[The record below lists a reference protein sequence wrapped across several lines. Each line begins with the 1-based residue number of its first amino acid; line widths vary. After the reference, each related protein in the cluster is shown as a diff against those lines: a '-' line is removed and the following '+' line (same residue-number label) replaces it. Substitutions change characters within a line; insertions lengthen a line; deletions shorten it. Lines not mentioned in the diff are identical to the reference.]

1 MKKYL
6 FSFAVLAMAMS
17 LLTACGNDEEDTPSR
32 HNDDEAVIPSKHPVD
47 VSDGMFLVG
56 SGNKKAGIDGN
67 VSYIDYTHGWSVQDI
82 FRQANAK
89 SVGKTANYITAY
101 GSKLYIVVDAEA
113 TVWVCDKQTL
123 KVIKQIK
130 TAELL
135 GEKDGLSP
143 RAALGYDGKIYLTCY
158 GKSYDGDNG
167 IVAAIDTV
175 NFAKQQTYTV
185 GSYPNGVA
193 LCGGYLFVTNS
204 DYGMGAKPSLSKIDL
219 KSGVVTEIKNDV
231 ITNPMEIL
239 TVDNAVYFLDYG
251 TYDANWNQTG
261 AGVRKV
267 TLDGT
272 VTKVVD
278 GTAMCTDG
286 KKIYTV
292 NAPYGAGAITYPI
305 YDIATGETTTWEP
318 ADIFSPAVIAA
329 DPVTGNIF
337 IVSYQENP
345 DTGYAG
351 YALPSYT
358 NQYNAQGKLV
368 KKYENTATGPISVVF
383 NTGVKYE

>member
-6 FSFAVLAMAMS
+6 FSFAVLAMGMS
-17 LLTACGNDEEDTPSR
+17 LLTACSNDDDDTPQ
-32 HNDDEAVIPSKHPVD
+32 KHLVD
-47 VSDGMFLVG
+47 VSNGMFLVG
-56 SGNKKAGIDGN
+56 SGNKSAGIDGN
-67 VSYIDYTHGWSVQDI
+67 VSYIDYAKGVST
-82 FRQANAK
+82 ANAFKAVNGK
-89 SVGKTANYITAY
+89 SVGKTANFITTY
-101 GSKLYIVVDAEA
+101 GSKLYIVVDGEA
-113 TVWVCDKQTL
+113 TIWVCNKQTL
-123 KVIKQIK
+123 KIEKQLSTI
-130 TAELL
+130 ELL

-143 RAALGYDGKIYLTCY
+143 RCAVGYDGKLYFACY
-158 GKSYDGDNG
+158 GKSFDGDNG

-175 NFAKQQTYTV
+175 NYAKQQTYTV

-204 DYGMGAKPSLSKIDL
+204 DYGMCVKPSLSKIDL
-219 KSGVVTEIKNDV
+219 KSGAVTEIKDET

-239 TVDNAVYFLDYG
+239 AVDNAVYFLDYG

-267 TLDGT
+267 TLDGK

-278 GTAMCTDG
+278 GTAMGSDG

-292 NAPYGAGAITYPI
+292 NAPYGAGTITYPI
-305 YDIATGETTTWEP
+305 YDIATGATTTWQP
-318 ADIFSPAVIAA
+318 AGIFSPAVIAA

-337 IVSYQENP
+337 VVSYQENP
-345 DTGYAG
+345 DKPGKAG

-358 NQYNAQGKLV
+358 NQYDAKGNLV

>member
-6 FSFAVLAMAMS
+6 FSFAVLAMGMS
-17 LLTACGNDEEDTPSR
+17 LLTACS
-32 HNDDEAVIPSKHPVD
+32 NDDDDAPQKHLVD
-47 VSDGMFLVG
+47 VSNGMFLVG
-56 SGNKKAGIDGN
+56 SGNKSAGIDGN
-67 VSYIDYTHGWSVQDI
+67 VSYIDYAKGVST
-82 FRQANAK
+82 ANAFKAVNGK
-89 SVGKTANYITAY
+89 SVGKTANFITSY
-101 GSKLYIVVDAEA
+101 GSKLYIVVDGEA
-113 TVWVCDKQTL
+113 TIWVCNKQTL
-123 KVIKQIK
+123 KIEKQLSTI
-130 TAELL
+130 ELL

-143 RAALGYDGKIYLTCY
+143 RCAVGYDGKLYFACY
-158 GKSYDGDNG
+158 GKSLDGDNG

-204 DYGMGAKPSLSKIDL
+204 DYGMCVKPSLSKIDL

-251 TYDANWNQTG
+251 TYDASWNQTG

-267 TLDGT
+267 TLDGQ

-292 NAPYGAGAITYPI
+292 NAPYGAGTITYPI
-305 YDIATGETTTWEP
+305 YNIATGETTTWEP
-318 ADIFSPAVIAA
+318 KGIFSPALIAA
-329 DPVTGNIF
+329 DPVTGNVF
-337 IVSYQENP
+337 VVSYQENP
-345 DTGYAG
+345 DKPGKAG

-358 NQYNAQGKLV
+358 NQYNAQGDFV

>member
-6 FSFAVLAMAMS
+6 FSFAVLAMGMS
-17 LLTACGNDEEDTPSR
+17 LLTACSNDDDDTPQ
-32 HNDDEAVIPSKHPVD
+32 KHLVD
-47 VSDGMFLVG
+47 VSNGMFLVG
-56 SGNKKAGIDGN
+56 SGNKSAGIDGN
-67 VSYIDYTHGWSVQDI
+67 VSYIDYAKGVST
-82 FRQANAK
+82 ANAFKAVNGK
-89 SVGKTANYITAY
+89 SVGKTANFITTY
-101 GSKLYIVVDAEA
+101 GSKLYIVVDGEA
-113 TVWVCDKQTL
+113 TIWVCNKQTL
-123 KVIKQIK
+123 KIEKQLSTI
-130 TAELL
+130 ELL

-143 RAALGYDGKIYLTCY
+143 RCAVGYDGKLYFACY
-158 GKSYDGDNG
+158 GKSFDGDNG

-175 NFAKQQTYTV
+175 NYAKQQTYTV

-204 DYGMGAKPSLSKIDL
+204 DYGMCVKPSLSKIDL
-219 KSGVVTEIKNDV
+219 KSGAVTEIKDET

-239 TVDNAVYFLDYG
+239 AVDNAVYFLDYG
-251 TYDANWNQTG
+251 TYDSNWNQTG

-267 TLDGT
+267 TLDGK

-278 GTAMCTDG
+278 GTAMGSDG

-292 NAPYGAGAITYPI
+292 NAPYGAGTITYPI

-337 IVSYQENP
+337 IVSYQKNP

-358 NQYNAQGKLV
+358 NQYNAQGDFV

>member
-6 FSFAVLAMAMS
+6 LSFAVLAVGMS
-17 LLTACGNDEEDTPSR
+17 LLTACS
-32 HNDDEAVIPSKHPVD
+32 NDDDDNNTPSKHAVD
-47 VSDGMFLVG
+47 VSDGMFIVG

-67 VSYIDYTHGWSVQDI
+67 VSYIDYTQGTSVANI
-82 FRQANAK
+82 FKQTNGK
-89 SVGKTANYITAY
+89 SVGKTANFITAY

-113 TVWVCDKQTL
+113 TIWVCNKQNL
-123 KVIKQIK
+123 KIEKQIS
-130 TAELL
+130 TTELL
-135 GEKDGLSP
+135 GDVDGVSP
-143 RAALGYDGKIYLTCY
+143 RCAVGYEGKLYFACY
-158 GKSYDGDNG
+158 GASTNGQPG
-167 IVAAIDTV
+167 IVAAVDTI
-175 NFAKQQTYTV
+175 NFAKQQTYAV

-193 LCGGYLFVTNS
+193 LCGNYLFVTNS
-204 DYGMGAKPSLSKIDL
+204 DYGMNQNPSLSKIDL
-219 KSGVVTEIKNDV
+219 KSGTVTEIKDEA

-239 TVDNAVYFLDYG
+239 TAGDAVYYLDYG
-251 TYDANWNQTG
+251 TYDASWNQTG

-267 TLDGT
+267 TLDGK

-292 NAPYGAGAITYPI
+292 NAPYGAGTITYPI
-305 YDIATGETTTWEP
+305 YDIATGTTTTWQP

-337 IVSYQENP
+337 VVSYQQNP

-358 NQYNAQGKLV
+358 NQYDAQGNFV

>member
-6 FSFAVLAMAMS
+6 FSFAVLAMGMS
-17 LLTACGNDEEDTPSR
+17 LLTACSNDDDDTPQ
-32 HNDDEAVIPSKHPVD
+32 KHLVD
-47 VSDGMFLVG
+47 VSNGMFLVG
-56 SGNKKAGIDGN
+56 SGNKSAGIDGN
-67 VSYIDYTHGWSVQDI
+67 VSYIDYAKGVST
-82 FRQANAK
+82 ANAFKAVNGK
-89 SVGKTANYITAY
+89 SVGKTANFITTY
-101 GSKLYIVVDAEA
+101 GSKLYIVVDGEA
-113 TVWVCDKQTL
+113 TIWVCNKQTL
-123 KVIKQIK
+123 KIEKQLSTI
-130 TAELL
+130 ELL

-143 RAALGYDGKIYLTCY
+143 RCAVGYDGKLYFACY
-158 GKSYDGDNG
+158 GKSFDGDNG

-175 NFAKQQTYTV
+175 NYAKQQTYTV

-204 DYGMGAKPSLSKIDL
+204 DYGMCAKPSLSKIDL
-219 KSGVVTEIKNDV
+219 KSGAVTEIKDET

-239 TVDNAVYFLDYG
+239 AVDNAVYFLDYG

-267 TLDGT
+267 TLDGK

-278 GTAMCTDG
+278 GTAMGSDG

-292 NAPYGAGAITYPI
+292 NAPYGAGTITYPI
-305 YDIATGETTTWEP
+305 YDIATGATTTWQP
-318 ADIFSPAVIAA
+318 AGIFSPAVIAA

-337 IVSYQENP
+337 VVSYQENP
-345 DTGYAG
+345 DKPGKAG

-358 NQYNAQGKLV
+358 NQYDAKGNLL

>member
-1 MKKYL
+1 MKKFL
-6 FSFAVLAMAMS
+6 FSFAVLAMG
-17 LLTACGNDEEDTPSR
+17 LLTACNNDDNDTPS
-32 HNDDEAVIPSKHPVD
+32 AQPVN
-47 VSDGMFLVG
+47 VSNGMFLVG
-56 SGNKKAGIDGN
+56 SGNKKAGVDGN
-67 VSYIDYTHGWSVQDI
+67 VSYVDYTHGWSVQDI

-89 SVGKTANYITAY
+89 AVGKTANYITAY

-113 TVWVCDKQTL
+113 TIWVCNKQTL
-123 KVIKQIK
+123 KIEKQIS
-130 TAELL
+130 TTQLL
-135 GEKDGLSP
+135 GETDGISP
-143 RAALGYDGKIYLTCY
+143 RSALGYDGKLYFACY
-158 GKSYDGDNG
+158 GNSTNNGNG
-167 IVAAIDTV
+167 IVAVIDTI
-175 NFAKQQTYTV
+175 NFAKQKTYEV
-185 GSYPNGVA
+185 GSYPNGLA
-193 LCGGYLFVTNS
+193 LCGDNLFVTNS
-204 DYGMGAKPSLSKIDL
+204 DYGNNKKPSLSKIDL
-219 KSGVVTEIKNDV
+219 KSGIVTEIKDEA

-239 TVDNAVYFLDYG
+239 TAGDAVYYLDYG
-251 TYDANWNQTG
+251 TYDTNWNQTG

-267 TLDGT
+267 TLDGK

-278 GTAMCTDG
+278 GTATCTDG

-292 NAPYGAGAITYPI
+292 NAPYGAGTTTYPI
-305 YDIATGETTTWEP
+305 YDIATGATTTWEP

-337 IVSYQENP
+337 IVSYQKNP

>member
-1 MKKYL
+1 MKKFL
-6 FSFAVLAMAMS
+6 FSFAVLAMG
-17 LLTACGNDEEDTPSR
+17 LLTACNNDDNDTPS
-32 HNDDEAVIPSKHPVD
+32 AQPVN
-47 VSDGMFLVG
+47 VSNGMFLVG

-82 FRQANAK
+82 FRQANDK

-158 GKSYDGDNG
+158 GKSYDGENG

-219 KSGVVTEIKNDV
+219 KSGAVTEIKDEA

-239 TVDNAVYFLDYG
+239 TAGDAVYYLDYG
-251 TYDANWNQTG
+251 TYDTNWNQTG

-267 TLDGT
+267 TLDGK

-292 NAPYGAGAITYPI
+292 NAPYGAGTTTYPI
-305 YDIATGETTTWEP
+305 YDIATGKTTSWEP

-337 IVSYQENP
+337 IVSYQKNP

>member
-6 FSFAVLAMAMS
+6 FSFAVLAMGMS
-17 LLTACGNDEEDTPSR
+17 LLTACSNDDDDTPQ
-32 HNDDEAVIPSKHPVD
+32 KHLVD
-47 VSDGMFLVG
+47 VSNGMFLVG
-56 SGNKKAGIDGN
+56 SGNKSAGIDGN
-67 VSYIDYTHGWSVQDI
+67 VSYIDYAKGVST
-82 FRQANAK
+82 ANAFKAVNGK
-89 SVGKTANYITAY
+89 SVGKTANFITTY
-101 GSKLYIVVDAEA
+101 GSKLYIVVDGEA
-113 TVWVCDKQTL
+113 TIWVCNKQTL
-123 KVIKQIK
+123 KIEKQLSTI
-130 TAELL
+130 ELL

-143 RAALGYDGKIYLTCY
+143 RCAVGYDGKLYFACY
-158 GKSYDGDNG
+158 GKSFDGDNG

-175 NFAKQQTYTV
+175 NYAKQQTYTV

-204 DYGMGAKPSLSKIDL
+204 DYGMCVKPSLSKIDL

-292 NAPYGAGAITYPI
+292 NAPYGAGTITYPI
-305 YDIATGETTTWEP
+305 YNIATGETTTWEP
-318 ADIFSPAVIAA
+318 KGIFSPALIAA
-329 DPVTGNIF
+329 DPVTGNVF
-337 IVSYQENP
+337 VVSYQENP
-345 DTGYAG
+345 DKPGKAG

-358 NQYNAQGKLV
+358 NQYNAQGDFV

>member
-6 FSFAVLAMAMS
+6 FSFAVLAMGMS
-17 LLTACGNDEEDTPSR
+17 LLTACS
-32 HNDDEAVIPSKHPVD
+32 NDDDDAPQKHLVD
-47 VSDGMFLVG
+47 VSNGMFLVG
-56 SGNKKAGIDGN
+56 SGNKSAGIDGN
-67 VSYIDYTHGWSVQDI
+67 VSYIDYAKGVST
-82 FRQANAK
+82 ANAFKAVNGK
-89 SVGKTANYITAY
+89 SVGKTANFITSY
-101 GSKLYIVVDAEA
+101 GSKLYIVVDGEA
-113 TVWVCDKQTL
+113 TIWVCNKQTL
-123 KVIKQIK
+123 KIEKQLSTI
-130 TAELL
+130 ELL

-143 RAALGYDGKIYLTCY
+143 RCAVGYDGKLYFACY
-158 GKSYDGDNG
+158 GKSLDGDNG

-204 DYGMGAKPSLSKIDL
+204 DYGMCVKPSLSKIDL
-219 KSGVVTEIKNDV
+219 KSGVVTEIKNEA

-267 TLDGT
+267 TLDGK

-278 GTAMCTDG
+278 GTAMGSDG

-292 NAPYGAGAITYPI
+292 NAPYGAGTITYPI
-305 YDIATGETTTWEP
+305 YDIATGATTTWVP
-318 ADIFSPAVIAA
+318 KGIFSPALIAA
-329 DPVTGNIF
+329 DPVTGNVF
-337 IVSYQENP
+337 VVSYQENP
-345 DTGYAG
+345 DKPGKAG

-358 NQYNAQGKLV
+358 NQYNAQGDFV

>member
-6 FSFAVLAMAMS
+6 FSFAVLAMGMS
-17 LLTACGNDEEDTPSR
+17 LLTACSNDDDDTPQ
-32 HNDDEAVIPSKHPVD
+32 KHLVD
-47 VSDGMFLVG
+47 VSNGMFLVG
-56 SGNKKAGIDGN
+56 SGNKSAGIDGN
-67 VSYIDYTHGWSVQDI
+67 VSYIDYAKGVST
-82 FRQANAK
+82 ANAFKAVNGK
-89 SVGKTANYITAY
+89 SVGKTANFITTY
-101 GSKLYIVVDAEA
+101 GSKLYIVVDGEA
-113 TVWVCDKQTL
+113 TIWVCNKQTL
-123 KVIKQIK
+123 KIEKQLSTI
-130 TAELL
+130 ELL

-143 RAALGYDGKIYLTCY
+143 RCAVGYDGKLYFACY
-158 GKSYDGDNG
+158 GKSFDGDNG

-175 NFAKQQTYTV
+175 NYAKQQTYTV

-204 DYGMGAKPSLSKIDL
+204 DYGMCAKPSLSKIDL
-219 KSGVVTEIKNDV
+219 KSGAVTEIKDET

-239 TVDNAVYFLDYG
+239 AVDNAVYFLDYG
-251 TYDANWNQTG
+251 TYDSNWNQTG

-267 TLDGT
+267 TLDGK

-278 GTAMCTDG
+278 GTAMGSDG

-292 NAPYGAGAITYPI
+292 NAPYGAGTITYPI
-305 YDIATGETTTWEP
+305 YDIATGATTTWQP
-318 ADIFSPAVIAA
+318 AGIFSPAVIAA

-337 IVSYQENP
+337 VVSYQENP
-345 DTGYAG
+345 DKPGKAG

-358 NQYNAQGKLV
+358 NQYDAKGNLL

>member
-6 FSFAVLAMAMS
+6 FSFAVLVMGMS
-17 LLTACGNDEEDTPSR
+17 MLTACS
-32 HNDDEAVIPSKHPVD
+32 NDDDNEPSKTAVD
-47 VSDGMFLVG
+47 VSNGMFLVG
-56 SGNKKAGIDGN
+56 SGNKSAGIDGN
-67 VSYIDYTHGWSVQDI
+67 VSYIDYAKGVST
-82 FRQANAK
+82 ANAFKAVNGK
-89 SVGKTANYITAY
+89 SVGKTANFITSY
-101 GSKLYIVVDAEA
+101 GSKLYIVVDGEA
-113 TVWVCDKQTL
+113 TIWVCNKQTL
-123 KVIKQIK
+123 KIEKQLSTI
-130 TAELL
+130 ELL

-143 RAALGYDGKIYLTCY
+143 RCAVGYDGKLYFACY
-158 GKSYDGDNG
+158 GKSFDGDNG

-175 NFAKQQTYTV
+175 NYAKQQTYTV

-204 DYGMGAKPSLSKIDL
+204 DYGMCTKPSLSKIDL
-219 KSGVVTEIKNDV
+219 KSGVVTEIKDEA

-239 TVDNAVYFLDYG
+239 AAGNAVYFLDYG

-267 TLDGT
+267 TLDGK

-278 GTAMCTDG
+278 GTAMGSDG

-292 NAPYGAGAITYPI
+292 NAPYGAGTITYPI
-305 YDIATGETTTWEP
+305 YDIATGATTTWQP
-318 ADIFSPAVIAA
+318 AGIFSPAVIAA

-337 IVSYQENP
+337 VVSYQENP
-345 DTGYAG
+345 DKPGKAG

-358 NQYNAQGKLV
+358 NQYDAKGNLL

>member
-6 FSFAVLAMAMS
+6 FSFAVLAMGMS
-17 LLTACGNDEEDTPSR
+17 LLTACS
-32 HNDDEAVIPSKHPVD
+32 NDDDDAPQKHLVD
-47 VSDGMFLVG
+47 VSNGMFLVG
-56 SGNKKAGIDGN
+56 SGNKSAGIDGN
-67 VSYIDYTHGWSVQDI
+67 VSYIDYAKGVST
-82 FRQANAK
+82 ANAFKAVNGK
-89 SVGKTANYITAY
+89 SVGKTANFITSY
-101 GSKLYIVVDAEA
+101 GSKLYIVVDGEA
-113 TVWVCDKQTL
+113 TIWVCNKQTL
-123 KVIKQIK
+123 KIEKQLSTI
-130 TAELL
+130 ELL

-143 RAALGYDGKIYLTCY
+143 RCAIGYDGKLYFACY
-158 GKSYDGDNG
+158 GKSFDGDNG

-175 NFAKQQTYTV
+175 NYAKQQTYTV
-185 GSYPNGVA
+185 GSYPNGVT

-204 DYGMGAKPSLSKIDL
+204 DYGMCVKPSLSKIDL

-267 TLDGT
+267 TLDGQ

-292 NAPYGAGAITYPI
+292 NAPYGAATITYPI
-305 YDIATGETTTWEP
+305 YNIATGETTTWEP
-318 ADIFSPAVIAA
+318 KGIFSPALIAA
-329 DPVTGNIF
+329 DPITGNVF
-337 IVSYQENP
+337 VVSYQENP
-345 DTGYAG
+345 DKPGKAG

-358 NQYNAQGKLV
+358 NQYNAQGDFV